1 VGRQAADVIRATE
14 GAAWRPLLVHLRL
27 PFQLLLAPVFLWGW
41 LLGGGGLT
49 LRFVLAF
56 VALHVFI
63 YGGVTAFNSYYDRD
77 EGPVGGLERPPP
89 VLSELL
95 PFSIAV
101 QAVGLLLALFV
112 NVPFALACVGFVLL
126 STAYSHP
133 RIRLKARPWASM
145 ATVGLG
151 QGVLAFVA
159 GWVGAGASL
168 ADLAEPVGILGVSA
182 ATLII
187 LGLYPLTQLYQI
199 DEDRAR
205 GDRTIAVAWGSRRC
219 FALSLA
225 CTAAGGAAMLLVV
238 GDLFGRPD
246 AILVGLGL
254 LAQLV
259 AVAWWAAHFRGDR
272 VLWNFHYVMRL
283 NAVSAAA
290 LAGYLGF
297 RLVVG

>member
-1 VGRQAADVIRATE
+1 V
-14 GAAWRPLLVHLRL
+14 VHLRL

-49 LRFVLAF
+49 PRFVLAF

-89 VLSELL
+89 VPPELL

-101 QAVGLLLALFV
+101 QGAGLLLSLV
-112 NVPFALACVGFVLL
+112 VGLPFALACLGFVVL

-133 RIRLKARPWASM
+133 RIRLKAHPWASM
-145 ATVGLG
+145 VTVGFG

-159 GWVGAGASL
+159 GWVGAGATL
-168 ADLAEPVGILGVSA
+168 AQLAEPVGILGMTA

-187 LGLYPLTQLYQI
+187 LGLYPLSQLYQV

-205 GDRTIAVAWGSRRC
+205 GDRTVAVAWGSRRC

-225 CTAAGGAAMLLVV
+225 CTAVGGAAMLLVV
-238 GDLFGRPD
+238 AALYGRFD

-254 LAQLV
+254 LAQLL
-259 AVAWWAAHFRGDR
+259 AVAWWARHFRVDR
-272 VLWNFHYVMRL
+272 VLWNFHFVMRL

-297 RLVVG
+297 RLVAG

>member
-1 VGRQAADVIRATE
+1 V
-14 GAAWRPLLVHLRL
+14 VHLRL

-49 LRFVLAF
+49 PRFVLAF
-56 VALHVFI
+56 VTLHVFI

-89 VLSELL
+89 VPAELL

-101 QAVGLLLALFV
+101 QAAGLLLSLFV
-112 NVPFALACVGFVLL
+112 SMPFALVCLGFVVL

-133 RIRLKARPWASM
+133 RIRLKAHPWASM
-145 ATVGLG
+145 VTVGLG

-159 GWVGAGASL
+159 GWVGSGAT
-168 ADLAEPVGILGVSA
+168 LAELAGPIGILGVIA

-187 LGLYPLTQLYQI
+187 LGLYPLSQLYQV

-205 GDRTIAVAWGSRRC
+205 GDRTVAVAWGTRRC
-219 FALSLA
+219 FVVSLA
-225 CTAAGGAAMLLVV
+225 CTAVGGIAMLLVI
-238 GDLFGRPD
+238 GGLYGRPD

-254 LAQLV
+254 LAQLL
-259 AVAWWAAHFRGDR
+259 AVAWWARHFQVER
-272 VLWNFHYVMRL
+272 VLWNFHFVMRL

-290 LAGYLGF
+290 LVSYLGF
-297 RLVVG
+297 RLVAG